1 MKRHAALGLK
11 TGPRA
16 QKCYVTQNFA
26 RPLVQKGIYLKK
38 SVTNKI
44 FAQSCCYSYL
54 Q

>member
-26 RPLVQKGIYLKK
+26 RPLVQKGIF
-38 SVTNKI
+38 I
-44 FAQSCCYSYL
+44 
-54 Q
+54 